1 MSLVAHKFACDL
13 DHDPVPDPACFES
26 SGCLHCKTAIH
37 DIYLLRQGMPL
48 IPVSFLLSL
57 LCCGLFFYLIKSGR
71 QGVFLLLLLLVCALQ
86 SALIGLR
93 YGYQIALFNGL
104 QPIVAMTIP
113 PLIYLALLSTAQG
126 NMAFGQSWKQG
137 LAPIGTAICVWL
149 VPQWLD
155 AIVIISYL
163 SYGAAVL
170 LYLRAGED
178 RLQQISLE
186 KSWLSYRL
194 WLLMALMLIGSGLGD
209 IIISVDYAF
218 FAGNQAGLIV
228 SVSNLLITLVMCY
241 TLLTSAHREEP
252 MTERL
257 KSDTPP
263 SEPLDELFSIII
275 STLTHHNLYLD
286 SQLNLSKLARKVGVP
301 ARKVSQAIN
310 QQTGQNVSQY
320 VNQLRIEW
328 AAQLLVTT
336 ALPVIDIMLQAGF
349 QTKSNFN
356 REFMRVK
363 GMTPSL
369 WREQVPPVGV
379 EK

>member
-1 MSLVAHKFACDL
+1 
-13 DHDPVPDPACFES
+13 
-26 SGCLHCKTAIH
+26 
-37 DIYLLRQGMPL
+37 MPL

-57 LCCGLFFYLIKSGR
+57 LCFGLFLYFIKTEK
-71 QGVFLLLLLLVCALQ
+71 QGGFLLQLLLICAIQ

-93 YGYQIALFNGL
+93 YGYHVTLFNGL

-113 PLIYLALLSTAQG
+113 PLTYLALLSATKERVG
-126 NMAFGQSWKQG
+126 VSSWWKHS
-137 LAPIGTAICVWL
+137 LAPIGTVICVWL
-149 VPQWLD
+149 APQWLD

-163 SYGAAVL
+163 SYGIAIL
-170 LYLRAGED
+170 LYLRPGED
-178 RLQQISLE
+178 RLQQVSLE

-194 WLLMALMLIGSGLGD
+194 WLLLAILLMGSGLGD

-218 FAGNQAGLIV
+218 FAGNQAGKIV
-228 SVSNLLITLVMCY
+228 SASNLLITLVMCY
-241 TLLTSAHREEP
+241 TLFTSAHRKEP
-252 MTERL
+252 IIEAQIQL
-257 KSDTPP
+257 ENKPE
-263 SEPLDELFSIII
+263 SEPLDELFSIIL
-275 STLTHHNLYLD
+275 STLKHNKLYLD

-320 VNQLRIEW
+320 VNQLRIEQ

-336 ALPVIDIMLQAGF
+336 EIPVVDIMLEAGF

-369 WREQVPPVGV
+369 WRERKLSAGA
-379 EK
+379 EE